1 MRIFLKICR
10 NIIFRNIL
18 FWILRFFTSKKS
30 CIDSVDSLL
39 FCRNLWKRYKLCPID
54 RGCCIYILIFNGVHI
69 LEIMYWLYLVS
80 IKCKKSFQANVT
92 WRSFFIVRSPDGQKS
107 YRLQEYF
114 FNPHFWA
121 FRRLDIFGWSET
133 DIFSHSLVSWVWNH
147 TSEHA
152 HR

>member
-69 LEIMYWLYLVS
+69 LEIIYWLYLVS
-80 IKCKKSFQANVT
+80 IKCKNLFKPTEREGDFFLLDFCI
-92 WRSFFIVRSPDGQKS
+92 SFFEKEYKEYTKYEILKEWQGLGQKFICHLIKD
-107 YRLQEYF
+107 YL
-114 FNPHFWA
+114 
-121 FRRLDIFGWSET
+121 I
-133 DIFSHSLVSWVWNH
+133 
-147 TSEHA
+147 
-152 HR
+152 